1 MKSFL
6 YIISSQI
13 IIQLISN
20 NVEKNMKDIEIL
32 EIKEIDDHEQGLSL
46 LLEDSVNN
54 GASIGFLAPIEKN
67 EVLNYWRE
75 VNHKLAQ
82 GNSRLWIAIREG
94 KIVGSVQL
102 SLVSKKNGIHRAE
115 VEKLMVLTSLRKQG
129 IATLLMNELENF
141 AREKDLRLLVLDTR
155 EDDVSELLYSKIG
168 FVRVGVIPSFALSS
182 NGNYDGTAIYYKKLV

>member
-1 MKSFL
+1 
-6 YIISSQI
+6 
-13 IIQLISN
+13 
-20 NVEKNMKDIEIL
+20 MKDTKIL
-32 EIKEIDDHEQGLSL
+32 EIKEIGDHEEFLSL

-75 VNHKLAQ
+75 VNHKLAE
-82 GNSRLWIAIREG
+82 GNSRLWIAIQQG

-102 SLVSKKNGIHRAE
+102 SLVSKKNGVHRAE

-129 IATLLMNELENF
+129 IATLLMNEVENF
-141 AREKDLRLLVLDTR
+141 SREKDLRLLVLDTR
-155 EDDVSELLYSKIG
+155 EGDVSELLYSKIG

>member
-1 MKSFL
+1 
-6 YIISSQI
+6 
-13 IIQLISN
+13 
-20 NVEKNMKDIEIL
+20 MKDIEIL
-32 EIKEIDDHEQGLSL
+32 EIKEIGDHEEDLSL

-67 EVLNYWRE
+67 EIVNYWRE

-82 GNSRLWIAIREG
+82 GNSRLWVAIQKG
-94 KIVGSVQL
+94 TIIGSVQL
-102 SLVSKKNGIHRAE
+102 SVVGKKNGVHRAE

-141 AREKDLRLLVLDTR
+141 AREKGLRLLVLDTR
-155 EDDVSELLYSKIG
+155 EGDVSELLYSKIG